1 MRRTLRAL
9 LFAAAS
15 TSALCGA
22 PLRAQQPPAE
32 PPPAKDELAQE
43 PSKEGSSD
51 VPQPADI
58 EALRQHYRPTLHPGD
73 PLRIGGN
80 EQDGN
85 QLRVNTP
92 LLARGEHTPL
102 QVDIEASYQRAL
114 AMYGDGAQFHSPLPP
129 AQKGEPAARLRSPR
143 ETAPEPAPKMR
154 GPEATPWSVLA
165 GVSVSVLLLVWFFVR
180 VRPALIAPQEAHAPA
195 DTESEAF
202 VFRPTRRASAPVF
215 APLAEPPA
223 PLPQRPSG
231 VGNGARMV
239 RQPKQR

>member
-1 MRRTLRAL
+1 MRRTLHS
-9 LFAAAS
+9 LFLAAACAA
-15 TSALCGA
+15 ALGGS
-22 PLRAQQPPAE
+22 PLRAQQAPAA
-32 PPPAKDELAQE
+32 PPPAKEEAVQE
-43 PSKEGSSD
+43 RSTEDSSD

-58 EALRQHYRPTLHPGD
+58 EALRQHYRPALHPGD
-73 PLRIGGN
+73 PLRIVGN

-85 QLRVNTP
+85 QLRENTP
-92 LLARGEHTPL
+92 LLGRGEHASL

-114 AMYGDGAQFHSPLPP
+114 AMYGDGASFHSPLPT
-129 AQKGEPAARLRSPR
+129 AEKAEPAARPRPPR
-143 ETAPEPAPKMR
+143 ETAPEVAPKVR

-180 VRPALIAPQEAHAPA
+180 VRPALVAPQEAPAPA
-195 DTESEAF
+195 ETESEAF

-215 APLAEPPA
+215 APPAEPPA